1 MLRLSGRSFDKMS
14 KTVVIEGRLDMRD
27 LATCADYMI
36 KSGISATSR
45 SDLLYKVVASFAQ
58 AAIEQGALEFES
70 TESALAYL
78 NMLGFK
84 SLNRPKRPER
94 MANSFTLS
102 KVIGAERGVEAS
114 SYSADIEQNEL
125 EEALKLFNN
134 NQKKED

>member
-1 MLRLSGRSFDKMS
+1 MS

-58 AAIEQGALEFES
+58 AAIEQGALEFDS

-102 KVIGAERGVEAS
+102 KVIAAERGMEVS
-114 SYSADIEQNEL
+114 SINVEQNEL

>member
-1 MLRLSGRSFDKMS
+1 MS
-14 KTVVIEGRLDMRD
+14 KTAVIEGRIDMRD

-58 AAIEQGALEFES
+58 AAIEQGALEFDS

-94 MANSFTLS
+94 MANAFTLS
-102 KVIGAERGVEAS
+102 KVIGAERGMEVS
-114 SYSADIEQNEL
+114 SINVEQNEL